1 MRIELH
7 QIARCGFY
15 ERAQP
20 KPLFGHPSDWGATLP
35 AWVRTRAN
43 VAATTTFDAVEG
55 QPTVYCA
62 ACVEE
67 DEGFGLVLWH
77 SMPATESGVA
87 YIPMAA
93 SPNAVAAS
101 EERLPEHS
109 IPGWP
114 SYFWV
119 LPAAR
124 RIVVLHP
131 TGKIRN
137 RGTGLPAVRDYL
149 RAFLERFSPFVAL
162 ADAGEPDPRADA
174 SRAILGWRAHPTHV
188 PRNDLR
194 VRFDTRPVEVPC
206 VLDAI
211 RQRCADIRKLI
222 HSVQVTHA
230 LPVER
235 ARLEQLLSIS
245 GWSTPYRTPE
255 QDRLSFRWESDWQP
269 SPDELDELIAEAQ
282 RRQPTPERRD
292 RAGVRFVGDDR
303 VHWLDTESVRDEV
316 LLPEPLEN
324 ALTWSQE
331 QLRQAWSRSRST
343 VMARLGTADVDA

>member
-1 MRIELH
+1 MMR
-7 QIARCGFY
+7 
-15 ERAQP
+15 
-20 KPLFGHPSDWGATLP
+20 
-35 AWVRTRAN
+35 
-43 VAATTTFDAVEG
+43 
-55 QPTVYCA
+55 
-62 ACVEE
+62 
-67 DEGFGLVLWH
+67 
-77 SMPATESGVA
+77 
-87 YIPMAA
+87 
-93 SPNAVAAS
+93 
-101 EERLPEHS
+101 
-109 IPGWP
+109 
-114 SYFWV
+114 
-119 LPAAR
+119 
-124 RIVVLHP
+124 
-131 TGKIRN
+131 

-149 RAFLERFSPFVAL
+149 RAFLERFSPFAAL
-162 ADAGEPDPRADA
+162 ADAGEPDQRPTRRARSSA
-174 SRAILGWRAHPTHV
+174 GARIPLMS

-206 VLDAI
+206 VLDTI

-269 SPDELDELIAEAQ
+269 SPDELDALIAEAQ

-331 QLRQAWSRSRST
+331 QLRQAWSQSQST